1 MAAKILPE
9 SISSFGML
17 KFTLLHQFHTLS
29 RISSETKVNLQC
41 VATILASLLGF
52 VLSCLILGYITKR
65 RNNDGS
71 YSSKSYGP
79 NSYSSNSYGP
89 YGGYYGGDDTISYYD
104 DDDMIDGV
112 LIPGLLAVQG
122 LLLIGE

>member
-1 MAAKILPE
+1 L
-9 SISSFGML
+9 
-17 KFTLLHQFHTLS
+17 
-29 RISSETKVNLQC
+29 V
-41 VATILASLLGF
+41 
-52 VLSCLILGYITKR
+52 YITKR

-71 YSSKSYGP
+71 YSS
-79 NSYSSNSYGP
+79 YS
-89 YGGYYGGDDTISYYD
+89 YGGYYGGDDTISNYD